1 MYNTLTRQQL
11 CDEKWIVFFWI
22 QINGYPMDLKSASGV
37 WPIWLLSWSSI
48 GKQTPQGLLTLP
60 PDLRLLHLIQF
71 QPNRCHMILQPWR
84 NTLHFT
90 VALFTLCPSAWI
102 AIFCQSPKLPTYN
115 LRASALSVTT
125 TDPNVDLSLTVY
137 VTFNLQT
144 TAKSLNT

>member
-1 MYNTLTRQQL
+1 MTKNGSF
-11 CDEKWIVFFWI
+11 FFWI
-22 QINGYPMDLKSASGV
+22 QINGYPMDLKSASRV

-48 GKQTPQGLLTLP
+48 GETDST
-60 PDLRLLHLIQF
+60 RS
-71 QPNRCHMILQPWR
+71 PNTATRPSSAPLFSFSPTDVIMILQPWR

-115 LRASALSVTT
+115 LRASASSVTT
-125 TDPNVDLSLTVY
+125 IDPNLDLSLTVY